1 MDNKENVLNK
11 KEPQQKRAIETREK
25 LIAAAVELF
34 NEKGFYDTTTK
45 DISKRA
51 GVSIGIFYNYFK
63 DKSKIYYESMKL
75 SYDVGNANLFSLA
88 EEVFKDGVSKEKVYD
103 YFYDGLQYIRSR
115 IKLISERDRIMRDY
129 PEIHE
134 LAKKREKEAAQIIS
148 KHLLGGDSEIAGK
161 LLMETVNRNSIAI
174 AAIEDPEEQEKYIKY
189 LADMI
194 YYFCVE
200 IEKKHDE

>member
-1 MDNKENVLNK
+1 MDNNEKDLNK
-11 KEPQQKRAIETREK
+11 KEPHQKRAIETREK

-51 GVSIGIFYNYFK
+51 GVSIGIFYNYFE

-75 SYDVGNANLFSLA
+75 SYDVGNANLFRLV
-88 EEVFKDGVSKEKVYD
+88 EEIFIDGISKKKVYD

-115 IKLISERDRIMRDY
+115 IRLISERDRIMRDY
-129 PEIHE
+129 PEIHK
-134 LAKKREKEAAQIIS
+134 LAKEREKEAAKIIAE
-148 KHLLGGDSEIAGK
+148 HLLGENSEIAGK

-174 AAIEDPEEQEKYIKY
+174 TAIEDSEEQEKYIRY

-200 IEKKHDE
+200 LEKKHEE